1 MDNKELILF
10 KDYKNGFSEI
20 EKLVND
26 FEGISNGSQ
35 KIFLQERE
43 RMLKEQRNSL
53 HIIKA
58 AAVEDIKQ
66 LLVRANSQMSAILDM
81 EKFITDELEKCR
93 QTWEQIEGGAD
104 K

>member
-1 MDNKELILF
+1 LDKKELILF
-10 KDYKNGFSEI
+10 EDYKRGFSEI
-20 EKLVND
+20 EKLVDD

-43 RMLKEQRNSL
+43 RMLKEQQSDL

-58 AAVEDIKQ
+58 TTVEDIKK

-81 EKFITDELEKCR
+81 EKFIADELERCR
-93 QTWEQIEGGAD
+93 QTWEQIEGGVN